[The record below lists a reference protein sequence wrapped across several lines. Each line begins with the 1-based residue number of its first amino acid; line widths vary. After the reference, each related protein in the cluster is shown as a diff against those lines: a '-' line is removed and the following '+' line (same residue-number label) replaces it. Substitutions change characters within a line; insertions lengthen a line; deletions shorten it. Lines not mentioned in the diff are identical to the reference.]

1 VNFWVL
7 IEKIVS
13 LNISFYQKIKQL
25 NRIYFSSLFFD
36 QEKGYSIIAIF
47 FCSSIFL
54 ALAVFFQKK
63 TCPMGQVF

>member
-13 LNISFYQKIKQL
+13 RNISFYQKIKQL
-25 NRIYFSSLFFD
+25 NDIFFSSLFFD

-54 ALAVFFQKK
+54 
-63 TCPMGQVF
+63 T

>member
-13 LNISFYQKIKQL
+13 RNISFYQKIKQL
-25 NRIYFSSLFFD
+25 NDIFFSSLFFD

-47 FCSSIFL
+47 FAAQFS
-54 ALAVFFQKK
+54 
-63 TCPMGQVF
+63 